1 MFKSKTE
8 IVTILASAS
17 ILALIAVQLFWISN
31 AVELREDEFKNSVNT
46 ALNDVVEKFEKSE
59 AAEKIKKKIKFKKQ
73 GIRTYPSNYRLKTVN
88 PFDSSINK
96 SFDFA
101 NEQINVKIYEEMET
115 DSGGKISSTINR
127 YEGDTLQANNLLG
140 PIESKSGTNQNDEKI
155 KLELLQQKTELVNDL
170 FEELVS
176 ISVYKNYKPQL
187 DTMLL
192 DSLLR
197 EKLLEHGIKWN
208 YLYRITTD
216 EKIAVN
222 DFKKSINTCDTAG
235 CYFKVSLSP
244 NNIFIQPSFLS
255 VYFPKHKTYLFKTL
269 WLMLLASA
277 LIIIFL
283 SLSFYYTI
291 STINRQKKLSVIK
304 NDFIS
309 NMTHEFKTPISTISL
324 ASEML
329 NDKSISKTP
338 EKIERFVKMIRDENK
353 RLSVLVESILQT
365 SILDKGNFK
374 LKYELLNIHEII
386 DLAIQNIQ
394 IQIDQKNGILTH
406 HFLAT
411 QPLFN
416 GDKVHITNIVYN
428 LLDNAIKYSKEKP
441 EIDIKTENYNN
452 GIIFSVRDNGIGISK
467 ENIKKIFD
475 KFYRIPTGN
484 VHNIKGFGLGL
495 SYVKAIVEK
504 HGGHIQVDSEL
515 NKGSVF
521 KLFLPK
527 EMIEK

>member
-1 MFKSKTE
+1 
-8 IVTILASAS
+8 
-17 ILALIAVQLFWISN
+17 
-31 AVELREDEFKNSVNT
+31 
-46 ALNDVVEKFEKSE
+46 
-59 AAEKIKKKIKFKKQ
+59 
-73 GIRTYPSNYRLKTVN
+73 
-88 PFDSSINK
+88 
-96 SFDFA
+96 
-101 NEQINVKIYEEMET
+101 
-115 DSGGKISSTINR
+115 
-127 YEGDTLQANNLLG
+127 
-140 PIESKSGTNQNDEKI
+140 
-155 KLELLQQKTELVNDL
+155 
-170 FEELVS
+170 
-176 ISVYKNYKPQL
+176 
-187 DTMLL
+187 
-192 DSLLR
+192 
-197 EKLLEHGIKWN
+197 
-208 YLYRITTD
+208 
-216 EKIAVN
+216 
-222 DFKKSINTCDTAG
+222 
-235 CYFKVSLSP
+235 
-244 NNIFIQPSFLS
+244 
-255 VYFPKHKTYLFKTL
+255 
-269 WLMLLASA
+269 
-277 LIIIFL
+277 
-283 SLSFYYTI
+283 
-291 STINRQKKLSVIK
+291 
-304 NDFIS
+304 
-309 NMTHEFKTPISTISL
+309 MTHEFKTPISTISL

-329 NDKSISKTP
+329 NDKSIIKTP

-411 QPLFN
+411 QPLFH

-428 LLDNAIKYSKEKP
+428 LLDNAIKYSKEQP

-521 KLFLPK
+521 RLFLPK